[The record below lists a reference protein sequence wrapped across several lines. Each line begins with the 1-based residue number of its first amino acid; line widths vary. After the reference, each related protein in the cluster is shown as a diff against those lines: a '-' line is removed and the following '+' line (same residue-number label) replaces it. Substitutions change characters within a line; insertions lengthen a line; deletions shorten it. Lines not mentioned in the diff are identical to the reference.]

1 MTAAEIVAA
10 IDLRFRSAN
19 SVEVERAYIR
29 REEWATL
36 KEALRATKGGEGP

>member
-36 KEALRATKGGEGP
+36 KEALRGLREGRTP